1 MHSNHSQTHC
11 SDWILGFTLTEK
23 NELLLMIIGG
33 SIMTGSNQ
41 FSPCYAYL
49 TIVLGLVTVGGCS
62 QDYPASV
69 EEAVAKEPKS
79 VGLHS
84 DQQHPTIFDTSKSAR
99 ASQIYDFTME
109 DIDNKPRS
117 LSEFKGNVIMIVN
130 TASFCGN
137 TPQYADLQTLY
148 ERYRDQ
154 GFTILAFPANDFGK
168 QEPGDNKEIAE
179 FCYTKYS
186 LEFPLFSKITV
197 LGEQKHP
204 LYRYLTEDTPFKGE
218 ITWNFQKFL
227 VNRQGAVIAR
237 YAPGL
242 KPLSPQIV
250 DEIENALRSS

>member
-1 MHSNHSQTHC
+1 MAGTNLFIPRYAS
-11 SDWILGFTLTEK
+11 IATLCA
-23 NELLLMIIGG
+23 LVI
-33 SIMTGSNQ
+33 
-41 FSPCYAYL
+41 FS
-49 TIVLGLVTVGGCS
+49 GCS
-62 QDYPASV
+62 QEYSTSIG
-69 EEAVAKEPKS
+69 EAVANEPQPQ
-79 VGLHS
+79 LLPS
-84 DQQHPTIFDTSKSAR
+84 DQQASKFDFTKDKP
-99 ASQIYDFTME
+99 ASQIYNFTME

-117 LSEFKGNVIMIVN
+117 LNEFKGQVMMIVN

-137 TPQYADLQTLY
+137 TPQYAGLQTLY

-197 LGEQKHP
+197 IGEQKHP
-204 LYRYLTEDTPFKGE
+204 LYRYLTEDTSFKGE

-227 VNRQGAVIAR
+227 INRNGAVIAR
-237 YAPGL
+237 YDPKQ

-250 DEIENALRSS
+250 DDIENTLRSS

>member
-1 MHSNHSQTHC
+1 
-11 SDWILGFTLTEK
+11 
-23 NELLLMIIGG
+23 MIKGG
-33 SIMTGSNQ
+33 SIMPGSNQ
-41 FSPCYAYL
+41 FSPCYPYL
-49 TIVLGLVTVGGCS
+49 AIALSIIIVGGCS
-62 QDYPASV
+62 QDYQPSV
-69 EEAVAKEPKS
+69 KEAVAKEPQPLL
-79 VGLHS
+79 LHS
-84 DQQHPTIFDTSKSAR
+84 EQHASKLETTKSAT
-99 ASQIYDFTME
+99 ALQIYDFTME

-117 LSEFKGNVIMIVN
+117 LNNFKGKVIMIVN

-137 TPQYADLQTLY
+137 TPQYAGLQTLY

-204 LYRYLTEDTPFKGE
+204 LYHYLTEDSAFKGE
-218 ITWNFQKFL
+218 ITWNFEKFL
-227 VNRQGAVIAR
+227 VNREGTVIAR
-237 YAPGL
+237 YAPRQ

-250 DEIENALRSS
+250 DDIEHALRSS

>member
-1 MHSNHSQTHC
+1 MPDRNP
-11 SDWILGFTLTEK
+11 FT
-23 NELLLMIIGG
+23 
-33 SIMTGSNQ
+33 
-41 FSPCYAYL
+41 PRYAFL
-49 TIVLGLVTVGGCS
+49 ASLFGLATLGGCS
-62 QDYPASV
+62 QDYTTSIG
-69 EEAVAKEPKS
+69 EAVANEPPAQ
-79 VGLHS
+79 VLPAN
-84 DQQHPTIFDTSKSAR
+84 QQSSKSDITKSKP

-117 LSEFKGNVIMIVN
+117 LNEFNGQVMMIVN

-137 TPQYADLQTLY
+137 TPQYAGLQTLY
-148 ERYRDQ
+148 ERYRDE

-197 LGEQKHP
+197 IGEQKHP
-204 LYRYLTEDTPFKGE
+204 LYRYLTEDTNFKGE

-227 VNRQGAVIAR
+227 INRKGTVIAR
-237 YAPGL
+237 YDPKQ

-250 DEIENALRSS
+250 DDIENILRSS